1 MNLSGLSFGWGP
13 VFDAERITRAR
24 RWQGYALRS
33 VFVGVLL
40 VGLVLVWS
48 SGVRQDVPVT
58 VAQMAAVGAS
68 AYRILT
74 LLLLIAVLAIAPAS
88 AAGAICLDRSRG
100 MLAHIFVTDLSNRE
114 IILGKFAARLLP
126 VWGLI
131 ACSLPVATLATLLGG
146 IDPVALLGAYLVAAG
161 LAFLGC
167 ALALTLSVWASRPQE
182 VLLVVFGVWAAW
194 NLGQPVIDILFY
206 NAARLRLWLELT
218 NPFGL
223 THLPYS
229 HPGETTLLE
238 PTLFALVCLV
248 LGSICL
254 AVAIRQV
261 RKVGSRSIRPR
272 VPRPVRERIRRTRFA
287 WPRRIPAWPGPSL
300 DADPVLWREWHRSR
314 PSLWVWWV
322 WFVFYAVSSLSGVA
336 MILTATLPLRGP
348 QREAPELAVAALATL
363 GLLLVSASTASV
375 LAEERARG
383 SLDVLLTTP
392 ISTRAILRA
401 KWLGAFRPVLGLSVW
416 PMILGSVWIF
426 AHVSEP
432 ARIGIFL
439 GVPVLIVVQG
449 AFLVSLGLA
458 LATWIKRTGQATA
471 WTVAVYVVA
480 VVGLPIISAYA
491 PLGDPATLQRGDTV
505 EHMVLLWLIGMGS
518 PFCNADLSLT
528 VALSDNSSLGS
539 EHAQQGICILLLIWT
554 VIYGLSAWLLFEETV
569 GTFDRCL
576 GRMPDGTRRFWSI
589 NLGWKTPGAA
599 GRPAGRGGKIGPR
612 PR

>member
-1 MNLSGLSFGWGP
+1 MILNGLTRWWGP
-13 VFDAERITRAR
+13 VFEAERITRAR
-24 RWQGYALRS
+24 RWQGYAIRS

-40 VGLVLVWS
+40 IGLVLVWS
-48 SGVRQDVPVT
+48 AGMRKSGPVT
-58 VAQMAAVGAS
+58 VAEMAEVGAS

-74 LLLLIAVLAIAPAS
+74 LLLLIAALAIAPAA

-126 VWGLI
+126 VLGLI

-167 ALALTLSVWASRPQE
+167 ALALTLSVWASKPQE
-182 VLLVVFGVWAAW
+182 VLFVVFGVWAVW
-194 NLGQPVIDILFY
+194 NLAFPVDQILFY
-206 NAARLRLWLELT
+206 TPGPRGPFWLEVT
-218 NPFGL
+218 NPFTL
-223 THLPYS
+223 TEFPYN

-238 PTLFALVCLV
+238 PLLFTLACLV
-248 LGSICL
+248 LGSIGL
-254 AVAIRQV
+254 AVAIHRV
-261 RKVGSRSIRPR
+261 RVVGCRSIRVR
-272 VPRPVRERIRRTRFA
+272 VPRPARVRSARFA
-287 WPRRIPAWPGPSL
+287 WNCRIPGWPLLSL

-314 PSLWVWWV
+314 PSRWIWWV
-322 WFVFYAVSSLSGVA
+322 WFLFYTVSSLAGVA
-336 MILTATLPLRGP
+336 IILTATPPLRGP
-348 QREAPELAVAALATL
+348 QQELPGVAVAALTTL

-401 KWLGAFRPVLGLSVW
+401 KWLGAFRSVLGLAVW
-416 PMILGSVWIF
+416 PLILGSVWIF
-426 AHVSEP
+426 ARAPEP

-471 WTVAVYVVA
+471 WTVTIYVIA
-480 VVGLPIISAYA
+480 VVGLPIFGAYA
-491 PLGDPATLQRGDTV
+491 PLGDPAMLQRGDTV
-505 EHMVLLWLIGMGS
+505 EHMILFWLIGMGS
-518 PFCNADLSLT
+518 PFFNNGLSLV
-528 VALSDNSSLGS
+528 VALNNNGPLNSD
-539 EHAQQGICILLLIWT
+539 HAQKGICILLLIWT
-554 VIYGLSAWLLFEETV
+554 VIYGLAAWLLFEETV

-576 GRMPDGTRRFWSI
+576 GRMPDGTRRPWSI

-599 GRPAGRGGKIGPR
+599 GRPAGRGGKIAPPPR
-612 PR
+612 